1 MYSGLSAKR
10 LINFLMDSYPKL
22 SNLIPESDLPIIKK
36 NSVSTKIGGSI
47 LGEGHYGVV
56 LTSND
61 PNKIVKITTDV
72 SEATFASTYIEK
84 NWIND
89 PSMIGFA
96 RYYHC
101 FCIGKIK
108 KSFFGNKKEINV
120 YFISRESTETT
131 ERPILNKELITTRNL
146 FASRNSKAYQYLE
159 KDMLTMSRD
168 EIVKKLRDINKLRSL
183 NSVVS
188 ILDLANL
195 SSKAM
200 DALSTEETYEAYIS
214 LRELI
219 DRYNIYICDLHYD
232 NFRMAYR
239 NINDE
244 NKLINVVSDPG
255 HMFVMPW
262 SDITN
267 PKSI

>member
-10 LINFLMDSYPKL
+10 LINVLMDSYLKL
-22 SNLIPESDLPIIKK
+22 SNLVPESDLPIIKK

-89 PSMIGFA
+89 PNMIGFA

-108 KSFFGNKKEINV
+108 KNFFGNNKEINV
-120 YFISRESTETT
+120 YFISRESTEPT
-131 ERPILNKELITTRNL
+131 EKPIENKELIITREL
-146 FASRNSKAYQYLE
+146 FASRNLKAYQYLE
-159 KDMLTMSRD
+159 KDMLTMDRN
-168 EIVKKLRDINKLRSL
+168 EIATKLKNTNKLGSL
-183 NSVVS
+183 KSALK
-188 ILDLANL
+188 ILRFASF
-195 SSKAM
+195 SSEAM
-200 DALSTEETYEAYIS
+200 DAFSNKETHEAHIS

-219 DRYNIYICDLHYD
+219 DRHNIYICDLHYD

-239 NINDE
+239 NIDDE

-255 HMFVMPW
+255 HMFIMPW

>member
-10 LINFLMDSYPKL
+10 LINVLMDSYPKL
-22 SNLIPESDLPIIKK
+22 SNLVPESDLPIIKK

-89 PSMIGFA
+89 PNMIGFA

-108 KSFFGNKKEINV
+108 KNFFGNNKEINV
-120 YFISRESTETT
+120 YFISRESTEPT
-131 ERPILNKELITTRNL
+131 EKQIENKELIITREL
-146 FASRNSKAYQYLE
+146 FASRNLKGYQYLE
-159 KDMLTMSRD
+159 KDMLTMDRN
-168 EIVKKLRDINKLRSL
+168 EIATKLKNTNKLGSL
-183 NSVVS
+183 KSALK
-188 ILDLANL
+188 ILDLAKL
-195 SSKAM
+195 SSKSIGTIWPKESNMAC
-200 DALSTEETYEAYIS
+200 LS
-214 LRELI
+214 LMHLI
-219 DRYNIYICDLHYD
+219 DKYNIYICDLHYD

-239 NINDE
+239 NIDDE

-255 HMFVMPW
+255 HMFIMPW